1 MFALVLATVALA
13 AYFGYITG
21 VRRERGRREQLAS
34 LEAERNPP
42 ERRGVRL
49 HVLKIRR

>member
-1 MFALVLATVALA
+1 MFALVMATVALA
-13 AYFGYITG
+13 AYFGYI
-21 VRRERGRREQLAS
+21 AS